1 MLEIVDALGLRFY
14 VLPNDDTISAA
25 LRDSGEFARPESDLI
40 RDYMTAL
47 GPGVLIDVG
56 ANLGAISLPVA
67 KACPTSIVLAVEA
80 NRSMAGV
87 LVANVHLNGL
97 SNVEVYHA
105 AASSQRG
112 LTRFPDPTLQSSGN
126 LGAIHAQTQVRR
138 MTPTRVLMLDEFA
151 TADVRFVKIDVEGHE
166 PDVLRGA
173 IRLLNEVRPIFLIE
187 ANPSGPRRA
196 EAAQIL
202 LDAGYE
208 LFWFFAPFRTPT
220 SARRAPSATD
230 DGDMNYLALP
240 PGVPRLWDLPRADRA
255 EAERPVGFHAYPY
268 MQSYGFEGA

>member
-1 MLEIVDALGLRFY
+1 MLETVDALGLKFY

-25 LRDSGEFARPESDLI
+25 LRDSGEFAKPESDLI
-40 RDYMTAL
+40 RDYMTAV
-47 GPGVLIDVG
+47 GHGVLIDVG

-67 KACPTSIVLAVEA
+67 KACPQSMILAIEA

-97 SNVEVYHA
+97 GNVEVYHA
-105 AASSQRG
+105 AAGRDRG

-126 LGAIHAQTQVRR
+126 LGAIHAQTPVRR
-138 MTPTRVLMLDEFA
+138 MTPTRLLKLDEFA

-173 IRLLNEVRPIFLIE
+173 SRLLNEVRPVFLIE

-196 EAAQIL
+196 ESAQIL

-220 SARRAPSATD
+220 SERRVPSAND

-240 PGVPRLWDLPRADRA
+240 PGVPRLWDLPRAHTA
-255 EAERPVGFHAYPY
+255 EDERPAGFRSYPY
-268 MQSYGFEGA
+268 MARYGF